1 MVAHTSLVVGLSW
14 VREAQRLR
22 ILEYLY
28 SPLWGAMMAEAI
40 LQLTCSI

>member
-14 VREAQRLR
+14 VREAQRLK

-28 SPLWGAMMAEAI
+28 SPLWAMMAEAI
-40 LQLTCSI
+40 LQLTRSI